1 MATLTRVN
9 IAGGTR
15 KMSGRRPSGRSSFS
29 EFMQRVIARKTQL
42 GKAGTAQNYRSTL
55 NSFMRFVACGNVRF
69 SGLTPSLIEEYEAWL
84 MSSRVKTNSI
94 SFYMRN
100 LRAAYNHAVE
110 LGLTVD
116 RSPFKKAYTKIEKT
130 AKRAI
135 TISDIRRIKNLD
147 LGARPSLELARDI
160 FMFLFYCRGM
170 SFIDAAYLSTSDI
183 VGNQLVYRRRKT
195 GQELHIGLNSY
206 IHRLLDKWKA
216 EGQSDGFLLPIL
228 HIPGSARDASL
239 RTQYESALRRTN
251 KALKLIARMAHIPGT
266 LTTYV
271 SRHFWASIAKT
282 KGIPTSTIS
291 DALGHD
297 SELTTQIYLA
307 TLSTDAIDRANNL
320 ILDEL

>member
-1 MATLTRVN
+1 MATLTRGN
-9 IAGGTR
+9 IAAGTR
-15 KMSGRRPSGRSSFS
+15 KTTGMHPYRRSSFN
-29 EFMQRVIARKTQL
+29 EFMQKVIARKMQL
-42 GKAGTAQNYRSTL
+42 GKAGTAQNYQSTL
-55 NSFMRFVACGNVRF
+55 NSFLRFVSHGNVKF

-84 MSSRVKTNSI
+84 MSSSIKTNSI

-116 RSPFKKAYTKIEKT
+116 RAPFKKAYTKIEKT

-135 TISDIRRIKNLD
+135 SISDIRRIKELD
-147 LGARPSLELARDI
+147 LSGNRALELARDI

-170 SFIDAAYLSTSDI
+170 SFIDAVHLSSSDI
-183 VGNQLVYRRRKT
+183 VGNELVYRRRKT
-195 GQELHIGLNSY
+195 GQELRIGLNRY
-206 IHRLLDKWKA
+206 IYRLLDKWKS
-216 EGQSDGFLLPIL
+216 EGPSDGYLLPIL
-228 HIPGSARDASL
+228 HLPASARDTPL
-239 RTQYESALRRTN
+239 RTQYETALRRTN
-251 KALKLIARMAHIPGT
+251 KALKLIARMARIPGP

-271 SRHFWASIAKT
+271 SRHSWASIAKT

-320 ILDEL
+320 ILDAL